1 MTTRIEERRQLN
13 PKDFAIWPDGSWAQ
27 IEDIW
32 RGDYTWKSDDYEVIG
47 YDDERRL
54 REVGIADDPDW
65 R

>member
-1 MTTRIEERRQLN
+1 MTKRIEDTRQPN
-13 PKDFAIWPDGSWAQ
+13 GEDFALWPDGSWAQ
-27 IEDIW
+27 VEDIW
-32 RGDYTWKSDDYEVIG
+32 RGDYAWKSDDYEIIG